1 MIWPL
6 DTLILKALPSAPN
19 YIGLQDEKT
28 ISNRVMRFQ
37 RNHSFLRAALGDISN
52 SVDGQ
57 NWFSN
62 GPMFLTKSMKIFCNK
77 TNLTEIVTNGCS
89 DISAFQS
96 NAFYPRTWHQWKE
109 NLKDNLNFSLE
120 KSYTAQ
126 LWNPYSGPLEEE
138 SYTSV
143 VTSIATENC
152 PLISTYILEDK
163 LAENTENL
171 KLLIEKYSF

>member
-1 MIWPL
+1 
-6 DTLILKALPSAPN
+6 
-19 YIGLQDEKT
+19 
-28 ISNRVMRFQ
+28 MRFQ
-37 RNHSFLRAALGDISN
+37 RNHSFIRAALGDISN
-52 SVDGQ
+52 SMDGL

-62 GPMFLTKSMKIFCNK
+62 GPLFLTKSMKNFCNK
-77 TNLTEIVTNGCS
+77 TNLAEIVNDGCG
-89 DISAFQS
+89 DISVFQS
-96 NAFYPRTWHQWKE
+96 NAFYPVTWHQWKE
-109 NLKDNLNFSLE
+109 NLNDDLNFSLE
-120 KSYTAQ
+120 NRYTAQ

-171 KLLIEKYSF
+171 KLLIEKYSL